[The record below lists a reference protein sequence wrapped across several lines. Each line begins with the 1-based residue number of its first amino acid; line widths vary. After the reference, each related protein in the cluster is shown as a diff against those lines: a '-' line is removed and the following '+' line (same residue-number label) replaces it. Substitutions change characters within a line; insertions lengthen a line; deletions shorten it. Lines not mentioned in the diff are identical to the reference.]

1 MLPVDESNIS
11 VQFSV
16 SFLSYTALYVLVP
29 PGQCMSVCE
38 ATSRDSSPSA
48 VSLLESRFSRRRHH
62 VSHRASSAR
71 PGDPMNVWWMNT
83 DQVLSEQK
91 TTPTNRQT
99 FNNNIHK
106 RVLSMGATGVT
117 VKAMKNTYPLPPTG
131 KKHQRT
137 NLSFI
142 YSLIYSPPGN
152 HSLKHYPALL
162 NDLETHSFVQKPV
175 MLNYTD
181 APERPLASRRRK
193 DIIELRKYRRQKKN
207 LIAR

>member
-1 MLPVDESNIS
+1 
-11 VQFSV
+11 
-16 SFLSYTALYVLVP
+16 
-29 PGQCMSVCE
+29 
-38 ATSRDSSPSA
+38 
-48 VSLLESRFSRRRHH
+48 
-62 VSHRASSAR
+62 
-71 PGDPMNVWWMNT
+71 MNT

-117 VKAMKNTYPLPPTG
+117 VKAMKNTHPLPPTG

-193 DIIELRKYRRQKKN
+193 DIIELRKYRRQKKRDSKIVGRKIDSSKIRTKSKVLSVEHRWMQKKPKQIRN
-207 LIAR
+207 ATDRK